1 MSHGPLIRPVRTPS
15 EGPHL
20 RCNWPPTDD
29 KLAPESPEGPQKN
42 PEFEA
47 AETQPGEPVE
57 VDVSAA
63 ADALDLFPSE
73 TRAPRFPAV
82 PQAASQAPSDSGLA
96 VVGDRAAALFPLAE
110 AFRAADASPPQSWTL
125 GDGVHTRYD
134 GEDLGHARTEAM
146 PTSGIAVSP
155 SAIALD
161 SSGTGDL
168 ADEIAHLQALIG
180 GLTQPMEWRIP
191 NVTGR

>member
-20 RCNWPPTDD
+20 RFNSPPTVDTF
-29 KLAPESPEGPQKN
+29 APDSPEGPQKN

-47 AETQPGEPVE
+47 AETEPGEPVE
-57 VDVSAA
+57 VDVSDA

-73 TRAPRFPAV
+73 TRAPWFPAV

-96 VVGDRAAALFPLAE
+96 MVGDRAAALFPLTE
-110 AFRAADASPPQSWTL
+110 AFRADAASLPQSWTL
-125 GDGVHTRYD
+125 GDGVQTRYD
-134 GEDLGHARTEAM
+134 GEDFGHARTEAM
-146 PTSGIAVSP
+146 PTSGIAMSP
-155 SAIALD
+155 SATALD
-161 SSGTGDL
+161 LSGTGDL

-180 GLTQPMEWRIP
+180 GLTQPIEWRIP